1 MFRYSLAA
9 LAALVLLTAS
19 LIPDDAEARARGGGY
34 RGGGGAYR
42 GGAVAVRGPR
52 GGGAVAVRGAG
63 YRGRLSRTGIGAT
76 AVQQRSVQRRWVP
89 LP

>member
-1 MFRYSLAA
+1 MLRYSLAA
-9 LAALVLLTAS
+9 LAALDLLTAS
-19 LIPDDAEARARGGGY
+19 LIPDDAEARARGAGGD

-42 GGAVAVRGPR
+42 GRAVAVRG
-52 GGGAVAVRGAG
+52 GAAALSQCVAQAIEA
-63 YRGRLSRTGIGAT
+63 TAIAAGIGAT

>member
-1 MFRYSLAA
+1 MATEERET
-9 LAALVLLTAS
+9 VS
-19 LIPDDAEARARGGGY
+19 LIGCCSTRFAYRQLIPEDAEARARGGGGY

-63 YRGRLSRTGIGAT
+63 SRGGYRGGAT
-76 AVQQRSVQRRWVP
+76 AAQRR
-89 LP
+89 